1 MAKFSEIS
9 HEVTE
14 NWEHYPLLLAV
25 NSDKKGHSYAYATL
39 GGLARPYDDADNI
52 RGNTFVL
59 CSSRFRIKT
68 ISYYQITNND
78 LLYDYIALQ
87 INKEGKSLE
96 DIDIDTSKNKEEQFS
111 ALRNSNDEFKKLL
124 PAKYD
129 GIRKTFDIC
138 LANIANDNFADLTE
152 TKENIGKLKD
162 CLKKI
167 IDDDTNKY
175 SLKYE
180 GEKRHCLP
188 WLYNIEIANSHDS
201 DKNAYFNITYIFLE
215 KLHRFLKKEM
225 LLKAL
230 QQFEVYELFLLANKL
245 NDVMSYASGCIGYLQ
260 WKRLYKHLN
269 KLLMPQTFLG
279 KMYKTVCF
287 SGSKEEFKEYIEK
300 LPGIVEQ
307 PENGQFIDYDLDY
320 LVKCADTDFEDED
333 NWIQVINED
342 DFQNESAVKKYL
354 VALKKYSDVFKLSTI
369 QVFQIQEEY
378 KYYDDIDQKL
388 YNIGVC
394 ANAKCYC
401 LDKTSMTPTCTQQ
414 SCTWKNDQGIPKEV
428 NGSDYKLS
436 RHWQKSGDSFFYNN
450 EALNTLK
457 NLFSV
462 RVLYESDWYEIAKKN
477 RTFVSKALRIFCETV
492 MLALYRSGYIPA
504 FYFWEKPVNK
514 WIKKRNIIEYFENT
528 KKDEE
533 RITSSAVNFKFA
545 DNYIKTLDQT
555 IQASMKSIVRRL
567 DILLQRTNPDMHGA
581 EYFPRKHQLD
591 RMLDYMQDISKEA
604 YQLLDKKKII

>member
-1 MAKFSEIS
+1 MAKFNEIS

-25 NSDKKGHSYAYATL
+25 KSDKKGRSYAYVTFS
-39 GGLARPYDDADNI
+39 GLARPYDNADNI

-59 CSSRFRIKT
+59 CPSRFRIKT
-68 ISYYQITNND
+68 TSYYQITNGN
-78 LLYDYIALQ
+78 LLYDYVACR

-96 DIDIDTSKNKEEQFS
+96 DIDVDTEKDKKEQLSE
-111 ALRNSNDEFKKLL
+111 LRDSNDEFKKLF
-124 PAKYD
+124 PKEYD

-138 LANIANDNFADLTE
+138 LANIANDNFADLTK
-152 TKENIGKLKD
+152 TKENIGELKD

-201 DKNAYFNITYIFLE
+201 DKNAYLNITYIFLE
-215 KLHRFLKKEM
+215 KLHKFLEKEL

-230 QQFEVYELFLLANKL
+230 QQFEVYELFLLKNNL
-245 NDVMSYASGCIGYLQ
+245 NDVMFYASGCIGYLQ
-260 WKRLYKHLN
+260 WKRLYEHLN

-287 SGSKEEFKEYIEK
+287 SDSEFKEYIEN
-300 LPGIVEQ
+300 LPGIVSFVETD
-307 PENGQFIDYDLDY
+307 NADKLDICVDYFINSSGF
-320 LVKCADTDFEDED
+320 AWIDED
-333 NWIQVINED
+333 NWIQVINKG
-342 DFQNESAVKKYL
+342 DFDKDKSPVKKYL
-354 VALKKYSDVFKLSTI
+354 DGLKKYSGVFKLSTI
-369 QVFQIQEEY
+369 QVFQNQEEY
-378 KYYDDIDQKL
+378 KYYDAIDKKL

-394 ANAKCYC
+394 ANARCDC

-414 SCTWKNDQGIPKEV
+414 SCTHKKV

-436 RHWQKSGDSFFYNN
+436 RRWQKSSDSFFYNN

-457 NLFSV
+457 NLFAV
-462 RVLYESDWYEIAKKN
+462 RVLYETNWYEIAKKN
-477 RTFVSKALRIFCETV
+477 RTFISKAIRIFCETV

-504 FYFWEKPVNK
+504 FYFEEKTVK
-514 WIKKRNIIEYFENT
+514 GIKKRNIIEYFENT

-545 DNYIKTLDQT
+545 KKFIEKLDPT
-555 IQASMKSIVRRL
+555 VQASMKSIVRRL

-604 YQLLDKKKII
+604 YQLLDKKKSV